1 MIKVVLDTNV
11 FISALF
17 WKSAPYQIFKKIL
30 EGKILNFVSPQILKE
45 IKERLLEK
53 FKLPPERVKEFLEII
68 VFNSQVVYP
77 KRKLKIVKKDPTDN
91 KILECALEAQ
101 ASFIVSGDKHLLEIK
116 EYKGIKIIPPKEFL
130 SQFKNSR
137 L

>member
-17 WKSAPYQIFKKIL
+17 WKGAPYQIFKRIL
-30 EGKILNFVSPQILKE
+30 EGAILNFVSPQILE
-45 IKERLLEK
+45 ELKERLLEK
-53 FKLPPERVKEFLEII
+53 FKLPPERVKEYLEII

-77 KRKLKIVKKDPTDN
+77 KKKLNIVKEDPNDN
-91 KILECALEAQ
+91 KIIECALEAQ

-116 EYKGIKIIPPKEFL
+116 EYKGIRIISPKEFL
-130 SQFKNSR
+130 SKIK
-137 L
+137 